1 MTQRYRVL
9 ENAGAPPPKPG
20 RPRKWGDLPLE
31 TINAGDMIELPMTK
45 EDASDKI
52 NAIRQFAWRVG
63 RRDELNNLPIRRFS
77 VRKMDYGIGI
87 WRVQ

>member
-1 MTQRYRVL
+1 
-9 ENAGAPPPKPG
+9 
-20 RPRKWGDLPLE
+20 
-31 TINAGDMIELPMTK
+31 MIELPMTK
-45 EDASDKI
+45 EEASDKI

-63 RRDELNNLPIRRFS
+63 RRDKLNNLPIRRFS

>member
-31 TINAGDMIELPMTK
+31 TINAGDMVELPMTK
-45 EDASDKI
+45 EEAYTKI
-52 NAIRQFAWRVG
+52 NAIRQFAWRIG
-63 RRDELNNLPIRRFS
+63 RRDKLNNKPIRRFS

>member
-1 MTQRYRVL
+1 MAQRYRVL

-31 TINAGDMIELPMTK
+31 TINVGDMVELPMPK
-45 EDASDKI
+45 EEAHIKVD
-52 NAIRQFAWRVG
+52 AIRQFAWRVG
-63 RRDELNNLPIRRFS
+63 KRSDKRFS

-87 WRVQ
+87 WRVK